1 MKSKIETL
9 IYTLIVLAIM
19 GVVPNLFVMSQ
30 AGYFKFAVLGRYLLI
45 PSVIAMLV
53 LIPLI
58 YFRSYHALAKQIVVG
73 LTGGLLG
80 TVGLEIVRHTGFLL
94 GGMPGELPKL
104 MGVLLLDRFAQGPN
118 TLSNLVGW
126 GYHFWNGAAFGI
138 IYTSLLGRGKV
149 YRGIGFGILI
159 GIGFMVS
166 PAALSLGVGLFG
178 ANFGW
183 GFPVTVTLA
192 HIAYGSILGFFV
204 YQKNRGAE
212 NVISRI
218 KTTFSE

>member
-9 IYTLIVLAIM
+9 VYTLIILAIM
-19 GVVPNLFVMSQ
+19 SAVPNSYVVAQ
-30 AGYFKFAVLGRYLLI
+30 AGYFKLSVLGKYLLI
-45 PSVIAMLV
+45 PSIIAILV
-53 LIPLI
+53 LIPFI
-58 YFRSYHALAKQIVVG
+58 YFRSYHALAKQIMVG
-73 LTGGLLG
+73 LIGGLLG

-94 GGMPGELPKL
+94 GGMPGEMPKL

-138 IYTSLLGRGKV
+138 IYTLLLGRGKI
-149 YRGIGFGILI
+149 YQGIGYAILI

-192 HIAYGSILGFFV
+192 HIAFGMILGFFV
-204 YQKNRGAE
+204 YQKNTSAE
-212 NVISRI
+212 NIISRI
-218 KTTFSE
+218 KTAF